1 MIIKLFNNGQIIEQ
15 GEFVSL
21 SNSSIKVKKEEE
33 TQELV
38 GVNWQ
43 NVSPVLYDEN
53 DNILEQ
59 ETKDIIKKLY
69 KDEAYKKLLPTDW
82 RVIKQQETGDYSP
95 EEWHITT
102 AERQSIR
109 SICDDKI
116 GRLENCTDLTSYKVE
131 L

>member
-21 SNSSIKVKKEEE
+21 SNSSIKFKKGEE
-33 TQELV
+33 TQELA
-38 GVNWQ
+38 GVNW
-43 NVSPVLYDEN
+43 NNISPVLYDEN
-53 DNILEQ
+53 DNIIIE

-82 RVIKQQETGDYSP
+82 KVIKQQETGDYSP
-95 EEWHITT
+95 EEWHIIT
-102 AERQSIR
+102 AERQAFR